1 MREVLPGFAPK
12 WLLAL
17 ALLLCGGAVSAARG
31 QEVAAAPEVVRGTL
45 HELHGKRNVLL
56 LIARS
61 SVVDAQESGQGII
74 DTAFKTTFRQTRRY
88 SGTFNV
94 IARKLND
101 YMKKHRSISAVQE
114 VENADFI
121 VFFNLL
127 EYRRSLGSFYP
138 HGELYVILNRPPQGQ
153 SPPRILW
160 KSRKV
165 MWAEDAV
172 NDLIK
177 ALKAA
182 RGEK

>member
-1 MREVLPGFAPK
+1 MLF
-12 WLLAL
+12 AL
-17 ALLLCGGAVSAARG
+17 ALLLCGGASSAARG
-31 QEVAAAPEVVRGTL
+31 QEMAAGPEVVRGTL

-56 LIARS
+56 VISRG

-74 DTAFKTTFRQTRRY
+74 DSAFKTTFRQSLRY
-88 SGTFNV
+88 TGTFNV
-94 IARKLND
+94 IARKLNA

-121 VFFNLL
+121 IFFNLL

-138 HGELYVILNRPPQGQ
+138 HGEMYVILNRSAASE